1 MIWRGSVCVFAFL
14 LISAMALAVVDSSGQ
29 SIPRVLDEGLPRVS
43 GPLSLQAAVDR
54 ALEGNPGVQ
63 VVRSEADAA
72 RNETKAIRAMTRPQL
87 SANTYLSSGNL
98 PNILTTTPGVAPLNA
113 LTVPGKTFVDQNIT
127 LMVPLYTGGR
137 LTGSVR
143 AAVGREDAAQ
153 AEIAMAQADVALMV
167 RESYLRVLLSA
178 EIVKAAQAR
187 VDSST
192 ALVSVTRAQV
202 EAGKGI
208 QASVVRAEGELADAR
223 RMLATAQNN
232 RAKAL
237 LDLRR
242 TMGVQLDSDIA
253 PSDALSMIPPDTDL
267 NADLAEAARIRPEL
281 LAARA
286 RLDAAKAQAGAAK
299 GSRKPQIYGAAMGD
313 AFAPRDGNKVTGG
326 TVGVVMSIP
335 LFDAGQRGSEISQME
350 ALVRRSEA
358 EIKDLELR
366 IAMEVRQARLD
377 IETAAENQR
386 AAESIV
392 QSSQAAYDVVALRV
406 ENQRSI
412 LLEQLDALAVLTQA
426 KVNLAQA
433 LFDHSIAVAHLR
445 RAIGRP

>member
-1 MIWRGSVCVFAFL
+1 
-14 LISAMALAVVDSSGQ
+14 
-29 SIPRVLDEGLPRVS
+29 
-43 GPLSLQAAVDR
+43 
-54 ALEGNPGVQ
+54 
-63 VVRSEADAA
+63 
-72 RNETKAIRAMTRPQL
+72 
-87 SANTYLSSGNL
+87 
-98 PNILTTTPGVAPLNA
+98 
-113 LTVPGKTFVDQNIT
+113 
-127 LMVPLYTGGR
+127 
-137 LTGSVR
+137 
-143 AAVGREDAAQ
+143 VGREDAAQ